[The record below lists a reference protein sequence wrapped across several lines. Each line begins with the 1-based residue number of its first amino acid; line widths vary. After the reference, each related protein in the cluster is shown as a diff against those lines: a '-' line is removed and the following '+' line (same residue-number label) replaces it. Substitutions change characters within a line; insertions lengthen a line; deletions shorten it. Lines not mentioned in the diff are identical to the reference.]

1 MTKIIDTNNDTTRA
15 LPQLKAAG
23 IETIIRYITTSTQSD
38 KCIKPPEA
46 RAIADAGLK
55 LGLVFE
61 VWGGSDNFS
70 HHDIHADSGAQHGQ
84 FAKAWAANVGA
95 PDGTIIWF
103 AIDNDVSADQFER
116 LVQPYFTSVKAAL
129 GGKYR
134 TGIYGC
140 GFACQQ
146 SLDSGIADAAWLSN
160 AMGWNG
166 SRNFRATN
174 RWHLLQGLDTHLCG
188 LDIDPND
195 ANESDHGAF
204 VPFVHVAPVTTTKPE
219 PEPTPDRP
227 TPVGPTPGPAQPVPS
242 QSAVDALVAAIQ
254 NEFAKMRAM
263 FDTPIAVPPAAV
275 VPQVL
280 PSPQVILP
288 QPPLPPQVVPVPPA
302 ATLPQVVPAPQIALP
317 SAGAPGMPAIDFNA
331 LTQMLKGLGQLNSTV
346 AGLQPPQATDGTTPT
361 APPNLSTI
369 DKLLGGQ
376 ALVGLKTPM
385 AIVAY
390 AVMWIMQS
398 VHAVGPATG
407 PDAST
412 TGQVLTALIAALGG
426 LGLTSKLDRAVQA
439 LGTLAGVV
447 QKLQPPPPNPGA
459 LT

>member
-1 MTKIIDTNNDTTRA
+1 MTKIIDTNHDTTRV

-23 IETIIRYITTSTQSD
+23 IETIIRYITTSTQNE

-70 HHDIHADSGAQHGQ
+70 HHDIHADSGTQHGQ
-84 FAKAWAANVGA
+84 FAKTWAANVGA

-103 AIDNDVSADQFER
+103 AIDNDVSEDQYER
-116 LVQPYFTSVKAAL
+116 LVRPYFTSVKAAL

-146 SLDSGIADAAWLSN
+146 CLDSDLADAAWLSN

-166 SRNFRATN
+166 SKNFRATN

-188 LDIDPND
+188 LDVDPNE
-195 ANESDHGAF
+195 ANEHDHGAF
-204 VPFVHVAPVTTTKPE
+204 VPFAQVAPVTTVKPE
-219 PEPTPDRP
+219 PEPVTGR
-227 TPVGPTPGPAQPVPS
+227 TAPGPVQPMPS
-242 QSAVDALVAAIQ
+242 QSTVDALVAAIQ

-263 FDTPIAVPPAAV
+263 FDTPAATAQ
-275 VPQVL
+275 QVL
-280 PSPQVILP
+280 
-288 QPPLPPQVVPVPPA
+288 LPPVT
-302 ATLPQVVPAPQIALP
+302 TLPQIIPTPQLPPAV
-317 SAGAPGMPAIDFNA
+317 APGMPTIDFTA
-331 LTQMLKGLGQLNSTV
+331 ISQMLKGLDQLNSTV
-346 AGLQPPQATDGTTPT
+346 AGLQPPQASDGTTTT
-361 APPNLSTI
+361 AAPNLSAI
-369 DKLLGGQ
+369 DKVLGGQ
-376 ALVGLKTPM
+376 ALAGLKTPI

-398 VHAVGPATG
+398 VHAVGTATG

-426 LGLTSKLDRAVQA
+426 LGLTSKADRAVQA

-447 QKLQPPPPNPGA
+447 QKLQPRPPNPGA

>member
-15 LPQLKAAG
+15 LSQLKAAG
-23 IETIIRYITTSTQSD
+23 IETIIRYITTSTQRE
-38 KCIKPPEA
+38 KCVKPAEA
-46 RAIADAGLK
+46 KAIADAGLK

-70 HHDIHADSGAQHGQ
+70 HDDIHADSGAQHGQ
-84 FAKAWAANVGA
+84 FAKAWAASVGA

-166 SRNFRATN
+166 SRSFRATN

-188 LDIDPND
+188 LDVDPND

-204 VPFVHVAPVTTTKPE
+204 VPFAQVAPVTTTKPE
-219 PEPTPDRP
+219 LQP
-227 TPVGPTPGPAQPVPS
+227 TPVRTTPSPAQPMPS

-263 FDTPIAVPPAAV
+263 FDTAVAVPPAA
-275 VPQVL
+275 
-280 PSPQVILP
+280 
-288 QPPLPPQVVPVPPA
+288 
-302 ATLPQVVPAPQIALP
+302 TMPQVVPAPQVIAPQPPLPQVLPAPPVISLPQIALP
-317 SAGAPGMPAIDFNA
+317 PAGAPAVPTIDFNA

-346 AGLQPPQATDGTTPT
+346 AGLQPPQATDATTPNAT
-361 APPNLSTI
+361 PDLSAI
-369 DKLLGGQ
+369 DKVLGGQ
-376 ALVGLKTPM
+376 ALVGLKTPI

-398 VHAVGPATG
+398 LHAVGTATG

-412 TGQVLTALIAALGG
+412 TGQVLTALIAAFGG

-447 QKLQPPPPNPGA
+447 QKLQPPPPNSGA